1 MDKPEFRVIIA
12 GSRGFSDYDL
22 LRTKCDRILSG
33 ISTGRQIVVVSGT
46 ARGADQLGERYARE
60 RGFAVRQF
68 PADWERH
75 GKQAGYLRNRE
86 MAEHADALIAFWDGQ
101 SHGTKMMIEIAMR
114 KGLMVRTINRN
125 PQDRAIAEANAKIAK
140 LRAETSRYAVEHIT
154 GNGLHTGV
162 RWLQDSFNE
171 YYNSIRTPGIRISQ
185 ESEIGHR
192 QILAQKVAIDCIHAL
207 SHEQLERLDKVLGD
221 IAKDVKV
228 DNKIK
233 L

>member
-1 MDKPEFRVIIA
+1 METNNNNSAFRVIIA

-86 MAEHADALIAFWDGQ
+86 MAENADALIAFWDGQ
-101 SHGTKMMIEIAMR
+101 SHGTKMMIDLAMER
-114 KGLMVRTINRN
+114 GLNVRIITVPAEVSNTVSPEPRRTIGFYFR
-125 PQDRAIAEANAKIAK
+125 
-140 LRAETSRYAVEHIT
+140 
-154 GNGLHTGV
+154 
-162 RWLQDSFNE
+162 
-171 YYNSIRTPGIRISQ
+171 
-185 ESEIGHR
+185 
-192 QILAQKVAIDCIHAL
+192 
-207 SHEQLERLDKVLGD
+207 
-221 IAKDVKV
+221 
-228 DNKIK
+228 
-233 L
+233 